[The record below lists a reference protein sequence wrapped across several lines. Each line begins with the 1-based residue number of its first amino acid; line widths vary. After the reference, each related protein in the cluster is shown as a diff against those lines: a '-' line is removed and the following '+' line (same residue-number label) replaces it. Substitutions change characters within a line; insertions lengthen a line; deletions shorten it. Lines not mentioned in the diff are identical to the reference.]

1 MSKLPLD
8 GGRVKQKQKTR
19 IAIIEAA
26 KRLMEKSR
34 KITLEDVAE
43 EAGISRATIYRYFSN
58 VDLLITET
66 SLDIYYRTPHEL
78 AQDIAELS
86 LQERVFY
93 LQDYYNKLAQEHE
106 IAFRRYLST
115 ALAES
120 VTSNKKIRGARRV
133 EALKLALAPFKG
145 RMSRKDYV
153 RLINI
158 SSVLMGI
165 DALTISKDVCG
176 LDNQETSELLSWALS
191 QILSTIELDSL

>member
-1 MSKLPLD
+1 MSKLQLE
-8 GGRVKQKQKTR
+8 GGRVNQKLKTR

-34 KITLEDVAE
+34 KITLEDVAA

-66 SLDIYYRTPHEL
+66 SLDIYYRTPDEL
-78 AQDIAELS
+78 AQDITELPIEERVLY
-86 LQERVFY
+86 LQE
-93 LQDYYNKLAQEHE
+93 YYNDLAQEHE

-120 VTSNKKIRGARRV
+120 VTTTKKIRGSRRV
-133 EALKLALAPFKG
+133 EALKLALAPFKDNIPQE
-145 RMSRKDYV
+145 DYT

-165 DALTISKDVCG
+165 DALTTSKDVCG
-176 LDNQETSELLSWALS
+176 LNNQETSKLLRWALS
-191 QILSTIELDSL
+191 RIISTMNLHQ